1 MNATA
6 AVLRSPVG
14 RSPSSQ
20 YSSTIRVRTRSLW
33 SSIHLASTPAS
44 KRAGE
49 LPLDQ
54 IVRRYPLSEINTAFA
69 DAERGNVVKPVIT
82 FGE

>member
-1 MNATA
+1 
-6 AVLRSPVG
+6 
-14 RSPSSQ
+14 
-20 YSSTIRVRTRSLW
+20 
-33 SSIHLASTPAS
+33 LASTPAS
-44 KRAGE
+44 RRAGE